1 MTDFDG
7 VLLTRGS
14 RGYEAARLG
23 AVWNERKPDRHP
35 EAILLAASDRDVQRG
50 VRHAA
55 VRGLRVS
62 VRSGGHSW
70 IGSGIRD
77 GGLLIDL
84 SALDEVTIDTA
95 QRRATVR
102 PAVQGT
108 RFNAL
113 LAAEGLVFPSGHCP
127 SVGVGGF
134 LIGGGYGWNSRALGP
149 ACFSVE
155 AVDAVLA
162 DGSLV
167 HATDES
173 HPDLMWAVRGSGPG
187 FFAIVTRF
195 HLRVYPAYDEIL
207 RSFYVFPEEL
217 RDEVLAWTYDTVP
230 EVSDALEMSAKVA
243 FSPGAGRPTTM
254 ITAAAFCTPGTG
266 PEMLDPLER
275 APFLQHALRKAER
288 VPSTLDDLY
297 ALSDALTPKGN
308 RYAVDGIWTDAPA
321 REVLDAGRPL
331 LEELPTR
338 ESFLLWMLW
347 GGQPTRENACWSTQ
361 ARLYFSPNAVWQDP
375 ADDLRTELWA
385 HEALRAMAPVARG
398 TQFADANP
406 ADRPDHG
413 LEPAQAARLERLRRR
428 YDPEGLFR
436 TYLSPAESTTALA
449 LHRHHL
455 PISVDRDR
463 EIGLPDPL
471 TPS

>member
-7 VLLTRGS
+7 AFLPRGAHD
-14 RGYEAARLG
+14 YEEARLG

-35 EAILLAASDRDVQRG
+35 DAILIAASDRDVQEG

-55 VRGLRVS
+55 ARDMPVS
-62 VRSGGHSW
+62 IRSGGHSW
-70 IGSGIRD
+70 IGNGVRD

-84 SALDEVTIDTA
+84 SALDEVTVDA
-95 QRRATVR
+95 PDRRATVR

-108 RFNAL
+108 RLNAL

-162 DGSLV
+162 DGTLV
-167 HATDES
+167 HATDET
-173 HPDLMWAVRGSGPG
+173 HPGLMWALRGSGPG
-187 FFAIVTRF
+187 FFAVVTRF
-195 HLRVYPAYDEIL
+195 HLRVYPAYDQIL
-207 RSFYVFPEEL
+207 RSAYTFPREM

-230 EVSDALEMSAKVA
+230 DISTSLEMSAKVA
-243 FSPGAGRPTTM
+243 FTPGVERQTTM
-254 ITAAAFCTPGTG
+254 ITAAAFCTPDEG
-266 PEMLDPLER
+266 PGMLDPLEK
-275 APFLQHALRKAER
+275 APFLHHALRRVER

-297 ALSDALTPKGN
+297 ALSDGLTPKGN
-308 RYAVDGIWTDAPA
+308 RYAVDGVWTDAPVA
-321 REVLDAGRPL
+321 QVLDAGREVL
-331 LEELPTR
+331 DGLPNR

-347 GGQPTRENACWSTQ
+347 GGQPTREDACWSTQ
-361 ARLYFSPNAVWQDP
+361 SRLYFSPNAVWHDP
-375 ADDLRTELWA
+375 ADDLRAESWA
-385 HEALRAMAPVARG
+385 HDSLRAMAPVAHG

-413 LEPAQAARLERLRRR
+413 LQPEQAARLEQLRHS
-428 YDPEGLFR
+428 YDPQGLFR

-449 LHRHHL
+449 LHR
-455 PISVDRDR
+455 RR
-463 EIGLPDPL
+463 MTGR
-471 TPS
+471 